1 MIGVDAQAADRS
13 VVCEFFELFKT
24 PWEFAR
30 SDRHYEVLLHA
41 GDGPAQATAKLVL
54 VYAGRKVSF
63 DQELELRSGRDSS
76 RLCILSYL
84 ENRIPI
90 YGELVTFP
98 TRGSHLL
105 TTEDSQE
112 CAAYLSE
119 SQGTVTARIGY
130 DLFDEIRSLL
140 TVGQP
145 AANASLPALELH
157 IALLRDLIIGCGVSL
172 VEVPPIPDGH
182 QFVVCLTHDVDHP
195 SIRQHQWDH
204 TMFGFLSRALFASLL
219 RVFRGQLSIRDLLR
233 NWMAAFELPLVHLGW
248 AKDFWRDFDDRYL
261 ELEDGRPSTFFV
273 IPFADRAGR
282 TPDGSA
288 PALRASRYGAQ
299 YLADTLQKLQ
309 SANCEIGLH
318 GIDGWLDSALG
329 RQELEEVRRLAGASP
344 IGVRMHWLYYSQ
356 QSAAKV
362 EAAGAAYDSTI
373 GYNETIGYRAGTTQV
388 YKPLDA
394 NRLLELPLHAMDT
407 AMFYSSYLNLS
418 IDQAK
423 MRLRQLGDN
432 LVRFG
437 GTLTINWHDRS
448 IAPERLWSGC
458 YRDLIKDLSA
468 RGAWFSTAGQAV
480 SWFRKR
486 RTVAFASDR
495 TEPGRVRAVAVDGL
509 GDHLPGLR
517 LRTHKPGN
525 VGLLG
530 VHGSEDY
537 VDTAIEESKTTDVGY
552 RVEK

>member
-1 MIGVDAQAADRS
+1 MIGVHAEAADHN

-30 SDRHYEVLLHA
+30 QDRHYEVLLHS
-41 GDGPAQATAKLVL
+41 GDGRPEASGKLVL

-63 DQELELRSGRDSS
+63 DQEQEIRPGRDRS
-76 RLCILSYL
+76 RLSILSYL
-84 ENRIPI
+84 ESQIPI
-90 YGELVTFP
+90 YGESVTFP
-98 TRGSHLL
+98 AQGSQLL
-105 TTEDSQE
+105 TREDSKE

-130 DLFDEIRSLL
+130 DLFAEVRSLL

-157 IALLRDLIIGCGVSL
+157 IALLRDLIIACGVSL
-172 VEVPPIPDGH
+172 VEVPPVPDGH

-204 TMFGFLSRALFASLL
+204 TMFGFLSRALFASVL
-219 RVFRGQLSIRDLLR
+219 RVFRGQLSIRGLLR
-233 NWMAAFELPLVHLGW
+233 NWTAAFELPLVHLGW
-248 AKDFWRDFDDRYL
+248 VPDFWRDFADRYL
-261 ELEDGRPSTFFV
+261 ELEAGKPSTFFV

-282 TPDGSA
+282 TPDGAA

-299 YLADTLQKLQ
+299 YLAETLGKLQ
-309 SANCEIGLH
+309 SADCEIGLH
-318 GIDGWLDSALG
+318 GIDGWTDSALG
-329 RQELEEVRRLAGASP
+329 RQELEEVRRLAGASAM
-344 IGVRMHWLYYSQ
+344 GVRMHWLYYSQ

-373 GYNETIGYRAGTTQV
+373 GYNDTIGYRAGTTQV

-394 NRLLELPLHAMDT
+394 NRMLELPLHAMDT
-407 AMFYSSYLNLS
+407 AMFYPSYLNLS
-418 IDQAK
+418 INQAR

-432 LVRFG
+432 AVRFG

-458 YRDLIKDLSA
+458 YRDLIQDLGS
-468 RGAWFSTAGQAV
+468 RGAWFATAGQAV
-480 SWFRKR
+480 AWFQKR
-486 RTVAFASDR
+486 RRAAFVTDSIERGA
-495 TEPGRVRAVAVDGL
+495 VRAKVAVDH
-509 GDHLPGLR
+509 GDRLPGLR
-517 LRTHKPGN
+517 LRIHKSRNP
-525 VGLLG
+525 
-530 VHGSEDY
+530 SEIGYRRCDDY
-537 VDTAIEESKTTDVGY
+537 VDMIVEEN
-552 RVEK
+552 VEPHVPFEAVK

>member
-1 MIGVDAQAADRS
+1 MIGVHAEAADHN

-30 SDRHYEVLLHA
+30 QDRHYEVLLHA
-41 GDGPAQATAKLVL
+41 GDGRPEASGKLVL

-63 DQELELRSGRDSS
+63 DQEQEIRPGRDRS
-76 RLCILSYL
+76 RLSILSYL
-84 ENRIPI
+84 ESRIPI
-90 YGELVTFP
+90 YGESVTFP
-98 TRGSHLL
+98 AQGSQLL
-105 TTEDSQE
+105 TREDSKE

-130 DLFDEIRSLL
+130 DLFAEVRSLL

-157 IALLRDLIIGCGVSL
+157 IALLRDLIIACGVSL
-172 VEVPPIPDGH
+172 VEVPPVPDGH

-204 TMFGFLSRALFASLL
+204 TMFGFLSRALFASVL
-219 RVFRGQLSIRDLLR
+219 RVFRGQLSIRGLLR
-233 NWMAAFELPLVHLGW
+233 NWTAAFELPLVHLGW
-248 AKDFWRDFDDRYL
+248 VPDFWRDFADRYL
-261 ELEDGRPSTFFV
+261 ELEAGKPSTFFV

-282 TPDGSA
+282 TPDGAA

-299 YLADTLQKLQ
+299 YLADTLGKLQ
-309 SANCEIGLH
+309 SADCEIALH
-318 GIDGWLDSALG
+318 GIDGWTDSALG
-329 RQELEEVRRLAGASP
+329 RQELEEVRRLVGASAM
-344 IGVRMHWLYYSQ
+344 GVRMHWLYYGQ

-373 GYNETIGYRAGTTQV
+373 GYNDTIGYRAGTTQV

-394 NRLLELPLHAMDT
+394 NRMLELPLHAMDT

-418 IDQAK
+418 LHQAK

-432 LVRFG
+432 VVRFG

-458 YRDLIKDLSA
+458 YRDLIKDLGS

-480 SWFRKR
+480 SWFQKR
-486 RTVAFASDR
+486 RRVAFETDR
-495 TEPGRVRAVAVDGL
+495 AEPGKVRAVAVDGP
-509 GDHLPGLR
+509 GDNLPGLR
-517 LRTHKPGN
+517 LRTHRAQN
-525 VGLLG
+525 VGCLG
-530 VHGSEDY
+530 SHRLQDY
-537 VDTAIEESKTTDVGY
+537 VDTAIEESNATDVAC
-552 RVEK
+552 RAEK

>member
-1 MIGVDAQAADRS
+1 MIGVDADAADRN

-30 SDRHYEVLLHA
+30 RDRHYEVLLHA
-41 GDGPAQATAKLVL
+41 GDGRPEATGKLLL
-54 VYAGRKVSF
+54 VYAGRKVSL
-63 DQELELRSGRDSS
+63 DKELEIRSGGGSS
-76 RLCILSYL
+76 HLCILSYR

-90 YGELVTFP
+90 YGESVTFP
-98 TRGSHLL
+98 AQGSHLL
-105 TTEDSQE
+105 TREDSRE

-130 DLFDEIRSLL
+130 DLFAEIRSLL

-157 IALLRDLIIGCGVSL
+157 IALLRDLIIACGVSL
-172 VEVPPIPDGH
+172 VEVPPIPAGH

-204 TMFGFLSRALFASLL
+204 TMFGFLSRALLASVL
-219 RVFRGQLSIRDLLR
+219 RVFRGQLSLRDLLR
-233 NWMAAFELPLVHLGW
+233 NWTAALQLPLVHLGW
-248 AKDFWRDFDDRYL
+248 VPDFWRDFDDRYL
-261 ELEDGRPSTFFV
+261 ELEAGNPSTFFV

-282 TPDGSA
+282 TPDSSA

-299 YLADTLQKLQ
+299 YLADTLEKLQ

-329 RQELEEVRRLAGASP
+329 RQELEEVRRLLGASP

-373 GYNETIGYRAGTTQV
+373 GYNDTIGYRAGTTQV

-394 NRLLELPLHAMDT
+394 NHLLELPLHAMDT

-432 LVRFG
+432 VVRFG
-437 GTLTINWHDRS
+437 GALTINWHDRS

-458 YRDLIKDLSA
+458 YRDLIQDLGA

-486 RTVAFASDR
+486 RTVAFESDP
-495 TEPGRVRAVAVDGL
+495 TEPGKVRAVVVEGL

-517 LRTHKPGN
+517 LRTHQAGN
-525 VGLLG
+525 VGSLG
-530 VHGSEDY
+530 FHRSEDY
-537 VDTAIEESKTTDVGY
+537 LDTAIEECKTTDVAC
-552 RVEK
+552 RVDK